1 MPLLILLACAD
12 REPVD
17 SGVTAE
23 HACAALPEPEEGS
36 CDGVYEVTW
45 SSWGDGFVRT
55 QCQGCHASTTP
66 DRFGAPEA
74 STFDSVEDVCEQR
87 DRIQARVLDDETMP
101 PAGGLTDDDKL
112 LLQMWLDCWLPYE
125 VPAE

>member
-1 MPLLILLACAD
+1 MSLLILLACSD
-12 REPVD
+12 KEPHD
-17 SGVTAE
+17 SSVPA
-23 HACAALPEPEEGS
+23 HACEALEEPSPGD

-45 SSWGDGFVRT
+45 SSWGDGFMRT

-74 STFDSVEDVCEQR
+74 NVFDTVLDVCEQR
-87 DRIQARVLDDETMP
+87 ERIQVRVLDDETMP
-101 PAGGLTDDDKL
+101 PAGGLTDDDKV

-125 VPAE
+125 TPAD